1 MEEYWNPVEN
11 EQPVEET
18 AAPAEPPVEP
28 TQAEEPIAPAEHS
41 APAAANPPV
50 EPMAFREPVRPA
62 QPQQPRPMYQVPP
75 YYTPYYYQPHA
86 YTPPAPPV
94 PPKKEK
100 KEKKQR
106 VFWPVIVMALC
117 CALLGG
123 VFGSVF
129 SYNLW
134 KRNTPVQEQSQQNVY
149 VPPVTYDTPEIPHTT
164 NANGEL
170 SLSEIYQTNVP
181 AIVGISNESTY
192 NVFGQTSTTAST
204 GTGFIISSDGEIL
217 TNYHVI
223 EGAQVLNV
231 TLSNGMTYPARV
243 LGYEADSDIAL
254 IKIDVTG
261 LPTCKLGNSDELYV
275 GAQIAAIGNPLGELT
290 YTMTVGYVSAKDR
303 FVNTDG
309 TPINMMQIDA
319 ATNSGNSGGPVFN
332 MYGHVIGI
340 STAKYSGSS
349 GSGATIEGIGFAIP
363 INDVLDIL
371 EDLRTNG
378 GVVNRAYLGV
388 MVSTVNENHE
398 GIGYGVLVD
407 QVYADSCAHLAGVKS
422 GDIIIGLG
430 DTEIRMYENL
440 QQALKKF
447 RAGQTSTITVWR
459 NGETLTL
466 DITFD
471 ARPED
476 EAQIQ
481 TETTTTEYYDPWS
494 GFPWGDFPW

>member
-1 MEEYWNPVEN
+1 MDEYWNAEN
-11 EQPVEET
+11 EQPKEEAIPPVAPPPMEPLTPAEPTPVEQ
-18 AAPAEPPVEP
+18 PAEPPRQEAR
-28 TQAEEPIAPAEHS
+28 T
-41 APAAANPPV
+41 
-50 EPMAFREPVRPA
+50 
-62 QPQQPRPMYQVPP
+62 YQVPP
-75 YYTPYYYQPHA
+75 YYAPYQPYYYQPYS
-86 YTPPAPPV
+86 YTPPM
-94 PPKKEK
+94 PPKKAEPPKK

-106 VFWPVIVMALC
+106 FFWPIAIMALC

-123 VFGSVF
+123 VFGSIL
-129 SYNLW
+129 SYNVL
-134 KRNTPVQEQSQQNVY
+134 KDNMPTTPAQAVY
-149 VPPVTYDTPEIPHTT
+149 QPPETYDTPDVPPTT
-164 NANGEL
+164 GPNGEL
-170 SLSEIYQTNVP
+170 SLSEIYQSNVP
-181 AIVGISNESTY
+181 AIVGISNEATY
-192 NVFGQTSTTAST
+192 NAFGQTSTTAST

-231 TLSNGMTYPARV
+231 TLSNGATYPAKV
-243 LGYEADSDIAL
+243 LGYEADSDVAL

-261 LPTCKLGNSDELYV
+261 LPVCKLGNSDELYV

-319 ATNSGNSGGPVFN
+319 AINSGNSGGPVFN

-349 GSGATIEGIGFAIP
+349 GSGASIEGIGFAIP

-378 GVVNRAYLGV
+378 GVIDRAYLGV
-388 MVSTVNENHE
+388 LVSTLNEAHE
-398 GIGYGVLVD
+398 GIDYGVRVD

-430 DTEIRMYENL
+430 DIEIRMYENL
-440 QQALKKF
+440 QQALRKF
-447 RAGQTSTITVWR
+447 RAGETTTITVWR
-459 NGETLTL
+459 NGETLTM

-471 ARPED
+471 TRPAE
-476 EAQIQ
+476 EVVP
-481 TETTTTEYYDPWS
+481 ETTTQYETIDPWS
-494 GFPWGDFPW
+494 GFPFGGFPW

>member
-1 MEEYWNPVEN
+1 MEEYLNHAEN
-11 EQPVEET
+11 EQPK
-18 AAPAEPPVEP
+18 
-28 TQAEEPIAPAEHS
+28 EEPIAPVEPITPAE
-41 APAAANPPV
+41 PVPPV
-50 EPMAFREPVRPA
+50 EPAPVAEAVP
-62 QPQQPRPMYQVPP
+62 PVEQPRREASSYQVPP
-75 YYTPYYYQPHA
+75 YYAPYQPYYYQPYA
-86 YTPPAPPV
+86 YAPPTPPRPTPPV
-94 PPKKEK
+94 QKPKT
-100 KEKKQR
+100 EKKQR
-106 VFWPVIVMALC
+106 FFWPVAIMALC

-123 VFGSVF
+123 VFGSVL
-129 SYNLW
+129 SYNIL
-134 KRNTPVQEQSQQNVY
+134 KENLPTQPTQAVYQPPETYGTPD
-149 VPPVTYDTPEIPHTT
+149 VPPTT
-164 NANGEL
+164 NADGEM
-170 SLSEIYQTNVP
+170 SLSAIYQANVP
-181 AIVGISNESTY
+181 AIVGISNETTS

-217 TNYHVI
+217 TNYHVV
-223 EGAQVLNV
+223 EGAQALNV
-231 TLSNGMTYPARV
+231 TLSNGKTYPARV
-243 LGYEADSDIAL
+243 LGYEADSDVAL

-261 LPTCKLGNSDELYV
+261 LPVCKLGNSDELYV

-319 ATNSGNSGGPVFN
+319 AINSGNSGGPVFN

-398 GIGYGVLVD
+398 GIGYGVRVD
-407 QVYADSCAHLAGVKS
+407 QVYAESCAHLAGVKS

-440 QQALKKF
+440 QQALRKF
-447 RAGQTSTITVWR
+447 RAGETTTITVWR

-466 DITFD
+466 KITFD
-471 ARPED
+471 ARPAE
-476 EAQIQ
+476 ETPTQ
-481 TETTTTEYYDPWS
+481 TEPTTEYEYFDPWS
-494 GFPWGDFPW
+494 GFPFGDFPW

>member
-1 MEEYWNPVEN
+1 MEEYLNMEQ
-11 EQPVEET
+11 EQPKEE
-18 AAPAEPPVEP
+18 AFSPAEPVAEP
-28 TQAEEPIAPAEHS
+28 LEGSSPAEPIA
-41 APAAANPPV
+41 AAK
-50 EPMAFREPVRPA
+50 EPVDPVGEPPHRD
-62 QPQQPRPMYQVPP
+62 PRGYQVPP
-75 YYTPYYYQPHA
+75 YYSPYQPYYYQPYA
-86 YTPPAPPV
+86 YAPPTPPPAPP
-94 PPKKEK
+94 KKEP

-106 VFWPVIVMALC
+106 FFWPVAIMALC
-117 CALLGG
+117 CAILGG
-123 VFGSVF
+123 VFGSVI

-134 KRNTPVQEQSQQNVY
+134 KDNTPVQQQPTQGVY
-149 VPPVTYDTPEIPHTT
+149 VPPVTYGTPDVESTT
-164 NANGEL
+164 GANGEM
-170 SLSEIYQTNVP
+170 SLSAIYQANVP
-181 AIVGISNESTY
+181 AIVGISNETTS
-192 NVFGQTSTTAST
+192 NVFGQISTTAST

-231 TLSNGMTYPARV
+231 TLSNGTTYPARV
-243 LGYEADSDIAL
+243 LGYEADSDVAL

-319 ATNSGNSGGPVFN
+319 AINSGNSGGPVFN

-349 GSGATIEGIGFAIP
+349 GSGASIEGIGFAIP

-371 EDLRTNG
+371 EDLRTTG
-378 GVVNRAYLGV
+378 GVINRAYLGV
-388 MVSTVNENHE
+388 MVRTVNENHE

-440 QQALKKF
+440 QQTLKKF
-447 RAGQTSTITVWR
+447 RAGETSTITVWR
-459 NGETLTL
+459 NGETLTFE
-466 DITFD
+466 ITFD
-471 ARPED
+471 ARPATEQ
-476 EAQIQ
+476 EVQ
-481 TETTTTEYYDPWS
+481 TEPTTEAEYYDPWS